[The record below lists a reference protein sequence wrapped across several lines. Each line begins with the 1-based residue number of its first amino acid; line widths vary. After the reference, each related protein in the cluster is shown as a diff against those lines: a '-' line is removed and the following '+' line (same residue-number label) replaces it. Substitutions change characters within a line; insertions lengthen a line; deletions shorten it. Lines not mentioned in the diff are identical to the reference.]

1 MRHMS
6 GSRATL
12 WGLWSF
18 AVALLGL
25 ELYLAERLAAA
36 QTFPWAEATVGV
48 AGFVLGVISVALGVW
63 TFALREGLALRVV
76 RSGALDPSTPGGF
89 FRLRRML
96 LALWTLCVVIGA
108 LGEVVAW
115 GSGSARM
122 AWPYIGGAGALLL
135 LHAPRQWVFSP
146 PVPAP

>member
-12 WGLWSF
+12 WGLWAF

-25 ELYLAERLAAA
+25 ELVLAERLAAS
-36 QTFPWAEATVGV
+36 QTYPWADATTGV

-63 TFALREGLALRVV
+63 TFALREGLALRDV
-76 RSGALDPSTPGGF
+76 RSGALDPSTPEGLV
-89 FRLRRML
+89 RLRRML
-96 LALWTLCVVIGA
+96 VALWTLCVVIGL

-122 AWPYIGGAGALLL
+122 AWPYVAGAAALLL

-146 PVPAP
+146 PAPAA